1 MRMKLLKR
9 NIGFLLLM
17 LVTAL
22 RVLYFCKS
30 QGSIFSCTP
39 RPEKG
44 PFEFFEPVKQHLSE
58 RARKFLPSPHS
69 ELVLGMTIGVDDLSK
84 SPRFKDA
91 LKRTGT
97 IHVVVV
103 SGFNM
108 SLIAGYALKIFGSP
122 YKVKNLILTIIT
134 TFGYAAFTGFEPPV
148 LRAWVMSS
156 FMLVGKFSGR
166 LLNSLRLLVVSY
178 FGVLLINPGNFFSAS
193 TYLSFL
199 ATFGLIVFAD
209 PVESFLLKLLKHKW
223 SILGDFSASF
233 AAQIMVWPLISGMF
247 GQVSLISLVVNALVL
262 WTVPITTVLGIPAL
276 LLPSKFIWMLLFPF
290 CDFFINT
297 VNFFSGSNNASVAW
311 KMSLPMLV
319 FYYAVFLALTIF
331 IIRAKE
337 KHK

>member
-1 MRMKLLKR
+1 M
-9 NIGFLLLM
+9 FL
-17 LVTAL
+17 TAT
-22 RVLYFCKS
+22 RVVFFCNTR
-30 QGSIFSCTP
+30 GGIFACVQS
-39 RPEKG
+39 PEKG
-44 PFEFFEPVKQHLSE
+44 PFEFFEPIKQHLSE
-58 RARKFLPSPHS
+58 RARKYLPSPHS

-108 SLIAGYALKIFGSP
+108 SLVAGYALKIFGSP
-122 YKVKNLILTIIT
+122 YKVKNLLLTIIT
-134 TFGYAAFTGFEPPV
+134 TFFYAAFTGFEPPV

-209 PVESFLLKLLKHKW
+209 PVESFITKLIKHKW
-223 SILGDFSASF
+223 SVMGDFSASF
-233 AAQIMVWPLISGMF
+233 SAQLMVWPIISGMF
-247 GQVSLISLVVNALVL
+247 GQVSLISLLVNALVL

-276 LLPSKFIWMLLFPF
+276 LLPGNLMWMILFPF
-290 CDFFINT
+290 CDFFIRV
-297 VNFFSGSNNASVAW
+297 VNFFSGFNNASVAW
-311 KMSLPMLV
+311 KMPMPAFVIYYVLFFVLTV
-319 FYYAVFLALTIF
+319 FIV
-331 IIRAKE
+331 RSKE
-337 KHK
+337 KSK

>member
-1 MRMKLLKR
+1 MRLLKQ
-9 NIGFLLLM
+9 NFGFLLLM
-17 LVTAL
+17 FLTAT
-22 RVLYFCKS
+22 RVVFFCNTR
-30 QGSIFSCTP
+30 GGIFACVQS
-39 RPEKG
+39 PEKG
-44 PFEFFEPVKQHLSE
+44 PFEFFEPIKQHLSE
-58 RARKFLPSPHS
+58 RARKYLPSPHS

-108 SLIAGYALKIFGSP
+108 SLVAGYALKIFGSP
-122 YKVKNLILTIIT
+122 YKVKNLLLTIIT
-134 TFGYAAFTGFEPPV
+134 TFFYAAFTGFEPPV

-209 PVESFLLKLLKHKW
+209 PVESF
-223 SILGDFSASF
+223 
-233 AAQIMVWPLISGMF
+233 
-247 GQVSLISLVVNALVL
+247 
-262 WTVPITTVLGIPAL
+262 ITKEFFCPANGL
-276 LLPSKFIWMLLFPF
+276 ADNIRNVRAGKSDKFIGKRPRFMDGSYNYGTGYSGFVTPRKSYVDDSFSFLRFFYKGGELFLR
-290 CDFFINT
+290 
-297 VNFFSGSNNASVAW
+297 V
-311 KMSLPMLV
+311 
-319 FYYAVFLALTIF
+319 
-331 IIRAKE
+331 
-337 KHK
+337 

>member
-1 MRMKLLKR
+1 MRLIKR
-9 NIGFLLLM
+9 NLGFIFLM
-17 LVTAL
+17 LIAAG
-22 RVLYFCKS
+22 RVVNFCVP
-30 QGSIFSCTP
+30 QGGIFSCTKS
-39 RPEKG
+39 PEKG
-44 PFEFFEPVKQHLSE
+44 PFEFFEPIKQHLSE

-91 LKRTGT
+91 IKRTGT

-108 SLIAGYALKIFGSP
+108 SLVAGYALKIFGSP
-122 YKVKNLILTIIT
+122 YKVRNLLLSIIT
-134 TFGYAAFTGFEPPV
+134 TFSYAAFTGFEPPV

-209 PVESFLLKLLKHKW
+209 PVESFLLKVLKHKW
-223 SILGDFSASF
+223 SVMGDFSASF

-247 GQVSLISLVVNALVL
+247 GQVSLISLLVNALVL

-276 LLPSKFIWMLLFPF
+276 LIPGKLVWMVLFPF
-290 CDFFINT
+290 CDFFIRT
-297 VNFFSGSNNASVAW
+297 VNFFSGFNNASVAW
-311 KMSLPMLV
+311 KMPMPV
-319 FYYAVFLALTIF
+319 FIVYYAVFLILTIF
-331 IIRAKE
+331 IVRAKE